1 MSTSRLMPAEVCA
14 VIAAAL
20 NGSIGSLTR
29 FGFHGG
35 ASHDQVAFWK
45 CFLAFLAL
53 LIFCLVNSAQRSV
66 VLSLRYS
73 WKSFL
78 FLSFFGVFCLY
89 FFETWA
95 FQEAS
100 IPLVSFLTYAAGG
113 ATIILSSIFLKE
125 QIGFYK
131 ITAFV
136 AIIAGVYLIFLF
148 DGGIE
153 GSYLGI
159 CLALLGGLGYAIFIF
174 SSKLLEVDGGVAQL
188 VWLFGFGSLYLAV
201 PILHGGIQVPP
212 VAALGTILALVIFPT
227 IGGFYFTTKAIEA
240 GEASRVQVI
249 ETSDPLFSTL
259 FAFVIFGDKLGL
271 IRSLGAACI
280 MVGLLLAL
288 RRERGSTRQVERSG

>member
-1 MSTSRLMPAEVCA
+1 MSTSRLMRAEVFA

-29 FGFHGG
+29 WGFHGG

-53 LIFCLVNSAQRSV
+53 LIFCLVNSAQRIV
-66 VLSLRYS
+66 VLSLRS
-73 WKSFL
+73 RWKGFL
-78 FLSFFGVFCLY
+78 ILSFFGVFCLY

-125 QIGFYK
+125 EIGFYK

-136 AIIAGVYLIFLF
+136 AIITGVYLIFVF
-148 DGGIE
+148 EGGME
-153 GSYLGI
+153 GSHLGI

-174 SSKLLEVDGGVAQL
+174 SSKLLGVGGGVAQL

-201 PILHGGIQVPP
+201 PIIRGGIQVPP

-259 FAFVIFGDKLGL
+259 FALVIFGDKLGL
-271 IRSLGAACI
+271 IGSLGAACI

-288 RRERGSTRQVERSG
+288 RREGGSTRQVERSG

>member
-174 SSKLLEVDGGVAQL
+174 SSKLLGVGGGVAQL
-188 VWLFGFGSLYLAV
+188 ENKRSAV
-201 PILHGGIQVPP
+201 LNAICFCHIWRQTRASWIPRSRMHHGRLIAG
-212 VAALGTILALVIFPT
+212 A
-227 IGGFYFTTKAIEA
+227 TT
-240 GEASRVQVI
+240 
-249 ETSDPLFSTL
+249 
-259 FAFVIFGDKLGL
+259 
-271 IRSLGAACI
+271 
-280 MVGLLLAL
+280 
-288 RRERGSTRQVERSG
+288 RERQYSTGRE